1 MKLVLH
7 EMVRIVPKRVF
18 STELVSALNKVSE
31 SGLVSKIVGLE
42 TQFESEIDIIENR
55 VLEL

>member
-7 EMVRIVPKRVF
+7 EMVRIVPKRDF